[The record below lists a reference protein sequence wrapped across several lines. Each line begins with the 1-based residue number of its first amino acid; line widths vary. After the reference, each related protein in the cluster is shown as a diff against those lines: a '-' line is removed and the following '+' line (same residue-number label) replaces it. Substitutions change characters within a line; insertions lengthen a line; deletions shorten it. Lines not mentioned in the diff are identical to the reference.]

1 MIETQADVYSIAD
14 EQRDKRAARPL
25 RPADGGFGFE
35 PGARFRPE
43 SGGFPGATPPASGL
57 VRQAHLLRKNFAK
70 RLFLPRTQTTYQVS
84 ASAVRLLRPSVF
96 APRASSNKS
105 PEPTTTS
112 VMPPA
117 FAGVTP
123 AAVVAHL

>member
-1 MIETQADVYSIAD
+1 METQADVYSIAE

-25 RPADGGFGFE
+25 RPADERFRFE
-35 PGARFRPE
+35 PSLRFRPE
-43 SGGFPGATPPASGL
+43 SGGFTGATPLASGL
-57 VRQAHLLRKNFAK
+57 VRQAHLLRENFAM
-70 RLFLPRTQTTYQVS
+70 RFILPRTRTTS
-84 ASAVRLLRPSVF
+84 RASAPAARFLQPSAF

-112 VMPPA
+112 STVAAEPL
-117 FAGVTP
+117 GVP